1 MEELEIT
8 LTRKEVFIMP
18 GFDGTGPMGMG
29 SMTGGARGWCNP
41 YATTAVPVNSRPIAG
56 RGYGRRQDW
65 GRGFARPHRGMGM
78 QPWRNFGV
86 PGLMPDQ
93 ARTSDNRVQE
103 LALLKNQAEALRAE
117 LDAVERRIHEAESEK
132 RESE

>member
-1 MEELEIT
+1 
-8 LTRKEVFIMP
+8 
-18 GFDGTGPMGMG
+18 
-29 SMTGGARGWCNP
+29 
-41 YATTAVPVNSRPIAG
+41 
-56 RGYGRRQDW
+56 
-65 GRGFARPHRGMGM
+65 
-78 QPWRNFGV
+78 
-86 PGLMPDQ
+86 MPDQ